1 MIEKTLGGRDGGR
14 KGRWV
19 GGVQRRSF
27 PPPPLGRVVVCV
39 SGKDEC
45 TEHGAR
51 LEAGTAFLL

>member
-1 MIEKTLGGRDGGR
+1 M
-14 KGRWV
+14 